1 MSAETA
7 ACSVR
12 ASIGVGVRKTS
23 VLKLKDSVTEKK
35 RNFTM
40 FSDKDLAFHS
50 DANELVQATIDDDV
64 QSDRDTCEWAV
75 KRLDRE
81 LTNSIR
87 DFTNA
92 FRYNDS
98 RKKQVANWDH

>member
-1 MSAETA
+1 M
-7 ACSVR
+7 
-12 ASIGVGVRKTS
+12 
-23 VLKLKDSVTEKK
+23 
-35 RNFTM
+35 
-40 FSDKDLAFHS
+40 
-50 DANELVQATIDDDV
+50 QATIDDDV

-98 RKKQVANWDH
+98 RKKQVANWDQWEQELCLCIKSLL